1 MKKICLLITAL
12 VMAYSVAAQD
22 LPCKET
28 MEESLQQITDVLN
41 RPESKQLWNISLNAP
56 ILIIDHFKNKMYETA
71 IDSGRIQPIKEEGW
85 DNKVPLAN
93 SIFDYKG
100 GKYVT
105 IIHAALMNTSCE
117 GRINLLSHEIFHLHQ
132 NDLGIKNAISVNY
145 HMDEVQ
151 GRALLQIEMKALQH
165 ALEHDTVGLYEAL
178 YIRAHRQSLYP
189 SNNEDLYELNEGLA
203 EYTGVKLSA
212 TNMTEYVKNRLN
224 YNIKRGYTNA
234 FGYLTGSA
242 YATLLDDLYPQWKK
256 DKDLNRG
263 MIFLLKKVMPKYEV
277 PIDEPELKRI
287 LDKYNYD
294 LLLTNEKEE
303 ERSFGN
309 ITLYENLLKPE
320 TSKICITNSRV
331 NFTYNPHDRVKALS
345 SALLL
350 RNMTL
355 TAEWG
360 QVNAKSGIVRLND
373 WTAFYLLP
381 PKEISSNVI
390 KGDEYEIKL
399 NSGWKII
406 EENKIY
412 KIVRE

>member
-1 MKKICLLITAL
+1 MRSST
-12 VMAYSVAAQD
+12 
-22 LPCKET
+22 
-28 MEESLQQITDVLN
+28 
-41 RPESKQLWNISLNAP
+41 W
-56 ILIIDHFKNKMYETA
+56 
-71 IDSGRIQPIKEEGW
+71 
-85 DNKVPLAN
+85 
-93 SIFDYKG
+93 
-100 GKYVT
+100 
-105 IIHAALMNTSCE
+105 
-117 GRINLLSHEIFHLHQ
+117 HQ
-132 NDLGIKNAISVNY
+132 NDLGIKNTISVNY

-165 ALEHDTVGLYEAL
+165 ALEYDTVGLYEAL
-178 YIRAHRQSLYP
+178 YIRAYRQSLNP

-203 EYTGVKLSA
+203 EYTGVKLST

-263 MIFLLKKVMPKYEV
+263 MIFLLKKVMPKYKV
-277 PIDEPELKRI
+277 SIDEPELKRI

-303 ERSFGN
+303 ERSFGD

-320 TSKICITNSRV
+320 TSKICITNNKI
-331 NFTYNPHDRVKALS
+331 NFTYNPQDRVIALS
-345 SALLL
+345 SAILL

-355 TAEWG
+355 TTEWG
-360 QVNAKSGIVRLND
+360 QVYAKSGIVRLND

-390 KGDEYEIKL
+390 KGDEYEIEL
-399 NSGWKII
+399 NRGWKII

>member
-1 MKKICLLITAL
+1 MKKICLIITAL
-12 VMAYSVAAQD
+12 VMAYSVVAQD
-22 LPCKET
+22 LPYKET
-28 MEESLQQITDVLN
+28 MEESLQQIAEVLN
-41 RPESKQLWNISLNAP
+41 KPESKQLWSISLNAP
-56 ILIIDHFKNKMYETA
+56 ILLIDHLKNKMYITA
-71 IDSGRIQPIKEEGW
+71 IDSGKIQSLKEEVW

-105 IIHAALMNTSCE
+105 IIHAAFMNTSCE

-132 NDLGIKNAISVNY
+132 NELGIKNTISVNY

-151 GRALLQIEMKALQH
+151 GRALLQIEIKALQH

-178 YIRAHRQSLYP
+178 YIRAYRQSLNP

-212 TNMTEYVKNRLN
+212 ANMTEYVKNRLN

-303 ERSFGN
+303 ERSFGD
-309 ITLYENLLKPE
+309 ITLYENLLKPW
-320 TSKICITNSRV
+320 TSKICITNNRI
-331 NFTYNPHDRVKALS
+331 NFTYNPQDRVIALS
-345 SALLL
+345 SAILL

-355 TAEWG
+355 TTEWG

-381 PKEISSNVI
+381 PKEISSNII
-390 KGDEYEIKL
+390 KGEEYEIKL

-412 KIVRE
+412 KIVGE

>member
-1 MKKICLLITAL
+1 MKKICLIITAL
-12 VMAYSVAAQD
+12 VMAYSVVAQD

-28 MEESLQQITDVLN
+28 MEESLQQIAEVLN
-41 RPESKQLWNISLNAP
+41 KPESKQLWNISLNAP
-56 ILIIDHFKNKMYETA
+56 ILLIDHLKNKMYVTA
-71 IDSGRIQPIKEEGW
+71 IDSGKIQPLKEEEW

-105 IIHAALMNTSCE
+105 IIHAAFMNTSCE

-132 NDLGIKNAISVNY
+132 NELGIKNTISVNY

-178 YIRAHRQSLYP
+178 YIRAYRQSLNP

-212 TNMTEYVKNRLN
+212 ANMTEYVKNRLN

-277 PIDEPELKRI
+277 SIDEPELKRI

-303 ERSFGN
+303 ERSFGD

-320 TSKICITNSRV
+320 TSKICITNNRI
-331 NFTYNPHDRVKALS
+331 NFTYNPQDRVIALS
-345 SALLL
+345 SAILL

-355 TAEWG
+355 TTEWG

-390 KGDEYEIKL
+390 KGDEYEIEL
-399 NSGWKII
+399 NRGWKII

>member
-1 MKKICLLITAL
+1 MKKICLIITAL
-12 VMAYSVAAQD
+12 VMAYSVVAQD

-28 MEESLQQITDVLN
+28 MEESLQQIAEVLN
-41 RPESKQLWNISLNAP
+41 KPESKQLWNISLNAP
-56 ILIIDHFKNKMYETA
+56 ILLIDHLKNKMNVTA
-71 IDSGRIQPIKEEGW
+71 IDSGKIQPLKEEEW

-105 IIHAALMNTSCE
+105 IIQAALMNTSCE

-132 NDLGIKNAISVNY
+132 NDLGIKNTISVNY

-178 YIRAHRQSLYP
+178 YIRAYRQSLNP

-212 TNMTEYVKNRLN
+212 ANMTEYVKNRLN

-303 ERSFGN
+303 ERSFGD

-320 TSKICITNSRV
+320 TSKICITNNRI
-331 NFTYNPHDRVKALS
+331 NFTYNPQDRVIALS
-345 SALLL
+345 SAILL

-355 TAEWG
+355 TTEWG

-390 KGDEYEIKL
+390 KGDEYEIEL
-399 NSGWKII
+399 NRGWKII

>member
-1 MKKICLLITAL
+1 MKKICLIITAL
-12 VMAYSVAAQD
+12 VMAYSVVAQD

-28 MEESLQQITDVLN
+28 MEESLQQIAEVLN
-41 RPESKQLWNISLNAP
+41 KPESKQLWNISLNAP
-56 ILIIDHFKNKMYETA
+56 ILLIDHLKNKMNVTA
-71 IDSGRIQPIKEEGW
+71 IDSGKIQPLKEEEW

-105 IIHAALMNTSCE
+105 IIQAALMNTSCE

-132 NDLGIKNAISVNY
+132 NELGIKNTISVNY

-165 ALEHDTVGLYEAL
+165 ALEHDTVGLYDAL
-178 YIRAHRQSLYP
+178 YIRAYRQSLNP

-203 EYTGVKLSA
+203 EYTGVKLST

-303 ERSFGN
+303 ERSFGD

-320 TSKICITNSRV
+320 TSKICITNNRI
-331 NFTYNPHDRVKALS
+331 NFTYNPQDRVIALS
-345 SALLL
+345 SAILL

-355 TAEWG
+355 TTEWG

-390 KGDEYEIKL
+390 KGDEYEIEL
-399 NSGWKII
+399 NRGWKII

>member
-1 MKKICLLITAL
+1 MKKICLIITAL
-12 VMAYSVAAQD
+12 VMAYSVVAQD

-28 MEESLQQITDVLN
+28 MEESLQQIAEVLN
-41 RPESKQLWNISLNAP
+41 KPESKQLWNISLNAP
-56 ILIIDHFKNKMYETA
+56 ILLIDHLKNKMYVTA
-71 IDSGRIQPIKEEGW
+71 IDSGKIQPLKEEEW

-132 NDLGIKNAISVNY
+132 NDLGIKNTISVNY

-178 YIRAHRQSLYP
+178 YIRAYRQSLNP

-212 TNMTEYVKNRLN
+212 ANMTEYVKNRLN

-277 PIDEPELKRI
+277 SIDEPELKRI

-303 ERSFGN
+303 ERSFGD

-320 TSKICITNSRV
+320 TSKICITNNRI
-331 NFTYNPHDRVKALS
+331 NFTYNPQDRVIALS
-345 SALLL
+345 SAILL

-355 TAEWG
+355 TTEWG

-390 KGDEYEIKL
+390 KGDEYEIEL
-399 NSGWKII
+399 NRGWKII

>member
-1 MKKICLLITAL
+1 MKKICLIITAL
-12 VMAYSVAAQD
+12 VMAYSVVAQD

-28 MEESLQQITDVLN
+28 MEESLQQIAEILN

-56 ILIIDHFKNKMYETA
+56 ILLIDHLKNKMFVTA
-71 IDSGRIQPIKEEGW
+71 IDSGKIQPLKEEVW

-132 NDLGIKNAISVNY
+132 NDLGIKNTISVNY

-178 YIRAHRQSLYP
+178 YIRAYRQSLNP

-212 TNMTEYVKNRLN
+212 ANMTEYVKNRLN

-263 MIFLLKKVMPKYEV
+263 MIFLLKKVIPKYEV

-303 ERSFGN
+303 ERSFGD

-320 TSKICITNSRV
+320 TSKICITNNRI
-331 NFTYNPHDRVKALS
+331 NFTYNPQDRVIALS
-345 SALLL
+345 SAILL

-355 TAEWG
+355 TTEWG

-390 KGDEYEIKL
+390 KGDEYEIEL
-399 NSGWKII
+399 NRGWKII

>member
-1 MKKICLLITAL
+1 MKKICLIITAL
-12 VMAYSVAAQD
+12 VMAYSVVAQD

-28 MEESLQQITDVLN
+28 MEESLQQIAEVLN
-41 RPESKQLWNISLNAP
+41 KPESKQLWNISLNAP
-56 ILIIDHFKNKMYETA
+56 ILLIDHLKNKMFVTA
-71 IDSGRIQPIKEEGW
+71 IDSGKIQPLKEEVW

-105 IIHAALMNTSCE
+105 IIHAAFMNTSCE

-132 NDLGIKNAISVNY
+132 NDLGIKNTISVNY

-178 YIRAHRQSLYP
+178 YIRAYRQSLNP

-203 EYTGVKLSA
+203 EYTGVKLST

-303 ERSFGN
+303 ERSFGD

-320 TSKICITNSRV
+320 TSKICITNNRI
-331 NFTYNPHDRVKALS
+331 NFTYNPQDRVIALS
-345 SALLL
+345 TAILL

-355 TAEWG
+355 TTEWG
-360 QVNAKSGIVRLND
+360 QVYAKSGIVRLND

-381 PKEISSNVI
+381 PKEISSNII
-390 KGDEYEIKL
+390 KGEEYEFKL

>member
-1 MKKICLLITAL
+1 MKKICLIITAL
-12 VMAYSVAAQD
+12 VMAYSVVAQD

-28 MEESLQQITDVLN
+28 MEESLQQIAEVLN
-41 RPESKQLWNISLNAP
+41 KPESKQLWNISLNAP
-56 ILIIDHFKNKMYETA
+56 ILLIDHLKNKMYVTA
-71 IDSGRIQPIKEEGW
+71 IDSGKIQPLKEEEW

-212 TNMTEYVKNRLN
+212 TSMTEYVKNRLN

-277 PIDEPELKRI
+277 SIDEPELKRI

-303 ERSFGN
+303 ERSFGD

-320 TSKICITNSRV
+320 TSKICITNNRI
-331 NFTYNPHDRVKALS
+331 NFTYNPQDRVIALS
-345 SALLL
+345 SAILL

-355 TAEWG
+355 TTEWG

-390 KGDEYEIKL
+390 KGDEYEIEL
-399 NSGWKII
+399 NRGWKII